1 MAGLLEDVIG
11 HKKLIAQM
19 LHSFELGKPGQT
31 YLFVGPSGIGKKKV
45 ALGLAQALMCSQSNQ
60 GCGECSSCKKMAQ
73 GHHEGLKV
81 ISPDGAQIKVD
92 QIRELLG
99 FLNLQSLTNY
109 RVIIIDEAQNLNAAA
124 ANSLLKTLEEPPEK
138 TLYFLIS
145 SSAASVLPT
154 IRSRSRVVSFQP
166 LSEAELR
173 TWPGAQ
179 MAPSWAFRAAQGKIE
194 NLKDLLDSSEQEYR
208 RECLGQLDNFLSNE
222 DFLYDDSWRQFFKE
236 RSSAPKWIG
245 YWILFLRDAWALKSE
260 KMNSSNKAFVYNE
273 DLRDFILSWKNW
285 DQRTIGQFDFLIQD
299 LMRFQEDLKFHRDPV
314 LYLEELHSRQRSQ
327 LCL

>member
-1 MAGLLEDVIG
+1 MARLLEDVIG
-11 HKKLIAQM
+11 HKKIISQM
-19 LHSFELGKPGQT
+19 LHSFEVGKPGQT

-45 ALGLAQALMCSQSNQ
+45 AVGLAQALMCAESNI
-60 GCGECSSCKKMAQ
+60 GCGECASCKKMANN
-73 GHHEGLKV
+73 HHEGLKIV
-81 ISPDGAQIKVD
+81 SPDGTQIKVD
-92 QIRELLG
+92 QIREVLE
-99 FLNLQSLTNY
+99 FLNLQSLTKF
-109 RVIIIDEAQNLNAAA
+109 RVIIIDEAQSMNAAA
-124 ANSLLKTLEEPPEK
+124 ANSLLKSLEEPPEN

-236 RSSAPKWIG
+236 KSSAQKWLG
-245 YWILFLRDAWALKSE
+245 YWILFLRDAWALKAHGESQG
-260 KMNSSNKAFVYNE
+260 KAFVYNE
-273 DLRDFILSWKNW
+273 DLRDFITSWKNW
-285 DQRTIGQFDFLIQD
+285 NQRTQQQFDFLIQE
-299 LMRFQEDLKFHRDPV
+299 LMKYQEDLKFHRDPV
-314 LYLEELHSRQRSQ
+314 LYLEELYSRQRSSV
-327 LCL
+327 CL